1 MEPSFSTAIKE
12 VRKSKGMLQKYVA
25 WSSGLGPKR
34 YNQIENGKTPTDD
47 ELANIAHAM
56 GTDPS
61 TIAVAWAELLKKKG
75 TGNSSRWVS

>member
-47 ELANIAHAM
+47 ELAEIARAM

-61 TIAVAWAELLKKKG
+61 EIAVAWAELLKTKCG
-75 TGNSSRWVS
+75 DSASRLVS